1 MSASFALLLVI
12 VSLGSC
18 FASYR
23 LGQKEERERW
33 RRWLR
38 NNYRGDR
45 E

>member
-1 MSASFALLLVI
+1 MSGTTALLLAL

-23 LGQKEERERW
+23 LGAREERMRW
-33 RRWLR
+33 VKWLR